1 MRILIIEDELL
12 AAEKIIGYVKEI
24 FPEAQISGHIKSIS
38 EGIKWFGQ
46 NAEPDVII
54 SDIMLADGLC
64 FDIYKEQPISCP
76 VIFTTAYDEY
86 AIRAFEVNSVDYL
99 LKPISKQ
106 KLEESLK
113 KISFD
118 NQAQQA
124 ANIDFSK
131 LAELLQ
137 ASTQTYKSRFLV
149 KVGQK
154 IKAVPA
160 SKIAYFYSQDKLS
173 FLITHQKDK
182 FPVDHSL
189 EEIDGMLDPK
199 DFFRINR
206 KYIIHIDSVKEI
218 HPYFKGRLK
227 LQLLPE
233 TKDGI
238 VISSEKTPSFKAWL
252 DQ

>member
-1 MRILIIEDELL
+1 MKVLIIEDEQL
-12 AAEKIIGYVKEI
+12 AAEKISSYIKEI
-24 FPEAQISGHIKSIS
+24 LPAAQIQGPITSIS
-38 EGIKWFGQ
+38 EGISWFYQ
-46 NAEPDVII
+46 NKDPDVIV
-54 SDIMLADGLC
+54 SDIMLSDGLC
-64 FDIYKEQPISCP
+64 FDIFQAKKIACP

-86 AIRAFEVNSVDYL
+86 AIRAFEVNSIDYL

-106 KLEESLK
+106 KLEESLN

-118 NQAQQA
+118 KPIETG
-124 ANIDFSK
+124 IDFSE
-131 LAELLQ
+131 LAKLLQ
-137 ASTQTYKSRFLV
+137 SSTQTFKSRFLV

-154 IKAVPA
+154 IKAIPTT
-160 SKIAYFYSQDKLS
+160 KIAYFFTQDKLS
-173 FLITHQKDK
+173 YLVTHQKDK
-182 FPVDHSL
+182 FPVDNSL

-206 KYIIHIDSVKEI
+206 KYIIHIDAVKEI

-233 TKDGI
+233 TNDDI
-238 VISSEKTPSFKAWL
+238 VISSEKTPPFKAWL